1 MKVEKFHITN
11 YRSLVDFKVDAF
23 DSTTIFY
30 GLNNAGKSNIISA
43 LHTIFKRKPQ
53 YNQGVLGGPI
63 NFYTGILP
71 DFTSNFFNQNDS
83 LVIDFSVELS
93 ALQEEFIIAE
103 TIKKIFK
110 PAVKKLALVV
120 NGQITKSKRINGAA
134 EIQLTTI
141 TVNGTTIYNSTN
153 AFGPYFPSLIKK
165 DRSNVSELGEAFT
178 FFADAL
184 NDCVYVIGSGR
195 DMHPIT
201 ITHDGIVEEINPKTF
216 KKFLHSLYLSEE
228 DHHLFEEINRVFN
241 AEPFGFGT
249 ISFAHINDH
258 LEIMI
263 KEGSIRLPIQLV
275 GSGLLQILYIITGI
289 VYNQSKIVCIEELE
303 QNLSPKLQNLA
314 LRKLQSMLAT
324 TSADQIIISSHSTVF
339 AKQKLSGSIYL
350 IEKKGE
356 KTVVTEKIGAKY
368 GKAAKAH
375 FIPAA
380 VPAGTFTDKEV
391 TDYLDENTKKMVEAR
406 FKD

>member
-1 MKVEKFHITN
+1 MKIEKFHITN
-11 YRSLVDFKVDAF
+11 YRSLVDFKIDAF

-53 YNQGVLGGPI
+53 FNQGETSGPI
-63 NFYTGILP
+63 NFYTGMLP
-71 DFTSNFFNQNDS
+71 DFTSNFFNQDD
-83 LVIDFSVELS
+83 LLTIDFSVGLS
-93 ALQEEFIIAE
+93 ATTDEFYI
-103 TIKKIFK
+103 TDDIKKLFK
-110 PAVKKLALVV
+110 PAVKKMTIEV
-120 NGQITKSKRINGAA
+120 NGQISKSKRLEGAA
-134 EIQLTTI
+134 EILLTTVI
-141 TVNGTTIYNSTN
+141 VNGTKIYDHTTK
-153 AFGPYFPSLIKK
+153 AAPYFPTLIKK
-165 DRSNVSELGEAFT
+165 DQSNVPELGEAFS
-178 FFADAL
+178 FFIDAL

-201 ITHDGIVEEINPKTF
+201 INHEGTTEEITPKTF
-216 KKFLHSLYLSEE
+216 KKFLHSLYLSQEE
-228 DHHLFEEINRVFN
+228 HHLFEEINRVFN
-241 AEPFGFGT
+241 AEPFSFGT
-249 ISFAHINDH
+249 ISFAHINGH

-263 KEGSIRLPIQLV
+263 KEGSIRLPIQMV

-314 LRKLQSMLAT
+314 LRKIQSMLAS

-339 AKQKLSGSIYL
+339 AKQKLSGAIYV
-350 IEKKGE
+350 IEKKGD
-356 KTVVTEKIGAKY
+356 KTVMVEKIGAKY

-391 TDYLDENTKKMVEAR
+391 TDYLDEHTKKMAEDR
-406 FKD
+406 FND